1 MPGYIHGLVQVKVSF
16 LVKDGVRTGGERS
29 DQDGVRTGG
38 ERGISEGAGW
48 SHCLKLSGAVPS
60 LLPTQTSSG

>member
-1 MPGYIHGLVQVKVSF
+1 MPGHIHGLIQVKF
-16 LVKDGVRTGGERS
+16 YILLKDGVRTGGER
-29 DQDGVRTGG
+29 GM
-38 ERGISEGAGW
+38 SEGAGQ